1 MLTICP
7 KTGVRKDCE
16 SLGSAAESCVKV
28 SIEGFGQVRF
38 LRSHFTSSQSYTNTQ
53 HAKDKRH
60 QKQAKVVSENLLQL
74 SLTMIHTDTKNFDAL
89 PAPRGD
95 DEIRGRLLSKL
106 GIYPGEVLPRQVL
119 PAHATPPEVLAPQ
132 VNKKPQLEPKRPVP
146 CPPKKDQRESDYAPS
161 PPRTSLRKSI
171 SIRPVDL

>member
-1 MLTICP
+1 MFVCEFAERSQIYNTQQNFRVLAGFDRCQSVNV
-7 KTGVRKDCE
+7 TGSRQ
-16 SLGSAAESCVKV
+16 AALV
-28 SIEGFGQVRF
+28 
-38 LRSHFTSSQSYTNTQ
+38 LLWTNTQ

-74 SLTMIHTDTKNFDAL
+74 SSTMIHTDTKNFDAL

-119 PAHATPPEVLAPQ
+119 PF
-132 VNKKPQLEPKRPVP
+132 
-146 CPPKKDQRESDYAPS
+146 
-161 PPRTSLRKSI
+161 SL
-171 SIRPVDL
+171 P